1 MDLLCHF
8 IRNICMYMYIAIKE
22 NIWLFIVKLVFL
34 LKILAQ
40 KTRMEFYKYL
50 MLIQHFVYNLAF
62 EHFLI

>member
-1 MDLLCHF
+1 
-8 IRNICMYMYIAIKE
+8 MYMYIAIKE